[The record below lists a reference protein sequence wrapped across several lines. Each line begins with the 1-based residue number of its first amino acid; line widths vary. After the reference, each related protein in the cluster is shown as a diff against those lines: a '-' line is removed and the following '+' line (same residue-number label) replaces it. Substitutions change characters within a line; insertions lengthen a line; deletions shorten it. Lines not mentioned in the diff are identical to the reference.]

1 MHVAEAGEGPL
12 VLLCHGFPESWYSWR
27 HQLTALAEAGY
38 HAVAPDQRGY
48 GQTDRPEPIDAY
60 TIMHLVGD
68 MVGVLDA
75 LGEERAVIVGH
86 DWGSIVA
93 WNAALIRP
101 DRFHAVVGMN
111 VPVGTRETL
120 GGQSTK
126 LLSWGA
132 WGIRRRGAV
141 MAEKFDAIIIGT
153 GQSGPSLAARMTR
166 EGMKTAI
173 IERKLFGGTCVNV
186 GCIPTKALVASAR
199 AAYMARRGADFGVAI
214 DGSIAVDMKQ
224 VKARKD
230 GIVRQSNEGVTN
242 WLKNMNNLTVYEGH
256 GRLQS
261 ATSVRVDGDLLEAER
276 IVLNVGGRAV
286 VPDMP
291 GVADVDYLTN
301 SSMME
306 VDFLPDHLVI
316 IGGSYIGLEF
326 AQMYRRFGSRVT
338 VVEMGDRLIA
348 RDDEDVSAAVKEILE
363 AEGVEVRLN
372 AECVALAKRGDGVA
386 VTASC
391 EPGPEEVVGSH
402 VLLAVGRRL
411 NTDDLGLDKAGVET
425 DPRGFIVVDDQ
436 LRTNVP
442 GIWAIGDV
450 NGRGAF
456 THTSYNDFE
465 ILAANMFDNDP
476 RRVTDRITT
485 YGLFIDPPLGRV
497 GMTER
502 EVRESGRKA
511 LIGKMMMTRVGRAR
525 ERSET
530 QGFMKILIDAET
542 ERILG
547 ATILGIGGDEVIHSV
562 LDVMYADAPYTVIQR
577 AMHIHPTVTE
587 LIPTMLG
594 DMKPLE

>member
-1 MHVAEAGEGPL
+1 
-12 VLLCHGFPESWYSWR
+12 
-27 HQLTALAEAGY
+27 
-38 HAVAPDQRGY
+38 
-48 GQTDRPEPIDAY
+48 
-60 TIMHLVGD
+60 
-68 MVGVLDA
+68 
-75 LGEERAVIVGH
+75 
-86 DWGSIVA
+86 
-93 WNAALIRP
+93 
-101 DRFHAVVGMN
+101 
-111 VPVGTRETL
+111 
-120 GGQSTK
+120 
-126 LLSWGA
+126 
-132 WGIRRRGAV
+132 

-153 GQSGPSLAARMTR
+153 GQAGPSLAQRMTR

-214 DGSIAVDMKQ
+214 DGSIAVDMKK

-230 GIVRQSNEGVTN
+230 AIVRQSNEGVTN
-242 WLKNMNNLTVYEGH
+242 WLKNMENLTVYEGH
-256 GRLQS
+256 GRLES
-261 ATSVRVDGDLLEAER
+261 ATSVRVNGNLLEAER
-276 IVLNVGGRAV
+276 IVLNVGGRAF

-291 GVADVDYLTN
+291 GAEGVDYLTN

-306 VDFLPDHLVI
+306 VDVLPEHLVI

-372 AECVALAKRGDGVA
+372 AECVALAKRGDRVA

-391 EPGPEEVVGSH
+391 EPRPEEVIGSH
-402 VLLAVGRRL
+402 VLLAVGRRP
-411 NTDDLGLDKAGVET
+411 NTDDLGLDKAGVAT
-425 DPRGFIVVDDQ
+425 DARGFVTVDDQ

-456 THTSYNDFE
+456 THTSYNDYE
-465 ILAANMFDNDP
+465 ILAANMFDDDP
-476 RRVTDRITT
+476 RRVSDRITA

-525 ERSET
+525 ERGET
-530 QGFMKILIDAET
+530 QGFMKILVDAKT
-542 ERILG
+542 ERVLG
-547 ATILGIGGDEVIHSV
+547 AAILGIGGDEVVHSV

-577 AMHIHPTVTE
+577 AVPIHPTVGE

-594 DMKPLE
+594 DLKPLD